1 MGRKRKKLIAAAA
14 AVCALAA
21 VAVFAYLTDN
31 DDKDNRI
38 KIGYNESR
46 IVEDF
51 TPFTMQTGI
60 NIYKKKVQVENTGNT
75 PCFARVYVD
84 FSDDDIRKNSFLSY
98 IGGES
103 DESAIDGMLENGHA
117 IFTWDDTNSE
127 YVLNKGKTGTTLS
140 GLEAKFDFYSA
151 LHKLS
156 VTEGEN
162 TELLALKTNAKG
174 THDCLKVES
183 DAVDTKTYAE
193 AVNTVT
199 DVAPGWVY
207 IENEDP
213 LSGYYYYTE
222 PLDPGEATPPLFSY
236 ITTVMGTDI
245 KAFDIQVYSESVQ
258 TVDSSGTDRANAAD
272 GYKTVWNDFLSK
284 GTP

>member
-1 MGRKRKKLIAAAA
+1 MGRKRKKLIAAVA

-98 IGGES
+98 IINFNHPIS
-103 DESAIDGMLENGHA
+103 CM
-117 IFTWDDTNSE
+117 T
-127 YVLNKGKTGTTLS
+127 
-140 GLEAKFDFYSA
+140 
-151 LHKLS
+151 S
-156 VTEGEN
+156 V
-162 TELLALKTNAKG
+162 
-174 THDCLKVES
+174 
-183 DAVDTKTYAE
+183 
-193 AVNTVT
+193 
-199 DVAPGWVY
+199 
-207 IENEDP
+207 
-213 LSGYYYYTE
+213 
-222 PLDPGEATPPLFSY
+222 
-236 ITTVMGTDI
+236 
-245 KAFDIQVYSESVQ
+245 
-258 TVDSSGTDRANAAD
+258 
-272 GYKTVWNDFLSK
+272 
-284 GTP
+284 